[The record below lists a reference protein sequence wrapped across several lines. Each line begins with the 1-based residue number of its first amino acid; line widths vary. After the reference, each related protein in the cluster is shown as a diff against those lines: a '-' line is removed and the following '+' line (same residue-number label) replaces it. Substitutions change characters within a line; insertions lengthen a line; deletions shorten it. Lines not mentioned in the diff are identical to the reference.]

1 MDYRQSGVDIDAGDK
16 FVKNITPL
24 VRSTYR
30 KEVLGDLGGFGGL
43 FQFPKERFH
52 DPVLVSGT
60 DGVGTKLQIA
70 FMMDRHTSIGE
81 DLVAMCVNDIVVT
94 GAEPLFFLDY
104 VAVGKLNLS
113 KTEAIVQG
121 IVAGCQAAGCALI
134 GGETAEMGSLYDQDE
149 YELAGFAVGVV
160 EREKIINGQA
170 IQVGDSVIGL
180 SSTGLHSNGYSLV
193 RKVCFDQNKLPLT
206 HQFPDIPQALGD
218 VLLTPTKI
226 YVKTIL
232 RLVEEFSI
240 HGIAHITGGGLTEN
254 IPRILPPTCVASLQ
268 LHSWDIPN
276 IFMHVASLGDISE
289 EEMYRVFNMGIGM
302 VLIVPSSQAQDVVVR
317 ATELG
322 EQAKIIGEVRT
333 GESEKPSVEYQV
345 SSK

>member
-16 FVKNITPL
+16 FVKNIMPL

-70 FMMDRHTSIGE
+70 FMMDRHTTIGE

-113 KTEAIVQG
+113 RTEAILQG

-160 EREKIINGQA
+160 EREKMIDGRA
-170 IQVGDSVIGL
+170 IQEGDVIIGL
-180 SSTGLHSNGYSLV
+180 SSSGLHSNGYSLV
-193 RKVCFDQNKLPLT
+193 RKVCFDQAHLSLT
-206 HQFPDIPQALGD
+206 HQFSDIHQSLGD
-218 VLLTPTKI
+218 ILLTPTKI
-226 YVKTIL
+226 YVKTVL

-240 HGIAHITGGGLTEN
+240 HGIAHITGGGLSEN
-254 IPRILPPTCVASLQ
+254 IPRILPHGYVASIWKS
-268 LHSWDIPN
+268 SWENPTIYSHLAGLGEIP
-276 IFMHVASLGDISE
+276 E

-302 VLIVPSSQAQDVVVR
+302 VLIVPASQAHNVVQR
-317 ATELG
+317 AIGLG
-322 EQAKIIGEVRT
+322 EQAQIIGEIRT
-333 GESEKPSVEYQV
+333 GESDRPCVKYQV
-345 SSK
+345 SS